1 VTTADVIVGC
11 EVQDFYAVL
20 HQYGRGRDANP
31 RAITKPGAKIV
42 TISANDLFTKSVY
55 ENFQRFEDADM
66 AIAADAEATLPFLI
80 EEVKRQ
86 MTGDRKRAIEARGAK
101 HAEAAPK
108 ALAQARLEAS
118 YGWDSSPISTSR
130 LSMELYGQL
139 KNEDWSLVNDT
150 VFLQNW
156 PLRLWDVNKHYQF
169 IGGRGGEGLGYGPPA
184 AVGAA
189 LANKKFGR
197 ISVNIQGDGDFMYC
211 PGALWTA
218 AHHKV
223 PLLTVMHN
231 NRAYNQEVMLVGRMA
246 SEHGRPVDRCGIGT
260 TLTEPNIQY
269 AKLAQGMGVE
279 GEGPI
284 TDPKDLAPAIARGIA
299 AAKRGEP
306 YLIDVVTQGR

>member
-1 VTTADVIVGC
+1 
-11 EVQDFYAVL
+11 
-20 HQYGRGRDANP
+20 
-31 RAITKPGAKIV
+31 
-42 TISANDLFTKSVY
+42 
-55 ENFQRFEDADM
+55 M

-80 EEVKRQ
+80 EEVKREL
-86 MTGDRKRAIEARGAK
+86 TADRKRAIGARGAK

-118 YGWDSSPISTSR
+118 YGWESSPISTSR

-156 PLRLWDVNKHYQF
+156 PLRLWDVTKHYQF

-218 AHHKV
+218 AHHRV
-223 PLLTVMHN
+223 PLLTIMHN
-231 NRAYNQEVMLVGRMA
+231 NRSYNQEVMLVRP
-246 SEHGRPVDRCGIGT
+246 HGQR
-260 TLTEPNIQY
+260 
-269 AKLAQGMGVE
+269 A
-279 GEGPI
+279 
-284 TDPKDLAPAIARGIA
+284 
-299 AAKRGEP
+299 
-306 YLIDVVTQGR
+306 

>member
-1 VTTADVIVGC
+1 
-11 EVQDFYAVL
+11 
-20 HQYGRGRDANP
+20 
-31 RAITKPGAKIV
+31 
-42 TISANDLFTKSVY
+42 
-55 ENFQRFEDADM
+55 M
-66 AIAADAEATLPFLI
+66 AIAADPEATLPFLI

-86 MTGDRKRAIEARGAK
+86 LTADRKRAIDARGAK
-101 HAEAAPK
+101 YNEAFPK
-108 ALAQARLEAS
+108 SLDQARLEAS

-130 LSMELYGQL
+130 LSMELWGQL

-156 PLRLWDVNKHYQF
+156 PLRLWDMKKHYQY

-211 PGALWTA
+211 PGAMWTA

-246 SEHGRPVDRCGIGT
+246 SEHNRPVSTCTIGT
-260 TLTEPNIQY
+260 TLTDPNIDY
-269 AKLAQGMGVE
+269 AKVAQGMGVD

-284 TDPKDLAPAIARGIA
+284 TDPKNLGPAIQRGIA
-299 AAKRGEP
+299 AVKRGQP
-306 YLIDVVTQGR
+306 YMIDVVTQGR